1 MKKVLSA
8 IMALCMILSICSLSV
23 SAAPQGTAITSE
35 ADFLAMKKD
44 GSYYL
49 ANDITI
55 TQSYGADGTLFCGY
69 FDGNGKTV
77 TLTGEPMFLE
87 FCGQAKN
94 LTIKGEVV
102 ADHAKDNG
110 YWARGAFACMTS
122 GEGTITLYNITNNAN
137 VTGFA
142 AQESA
147 TYPSLLGNA
156 YTGGIIGAHDNY
168 SVGTDAGISLINCVN
183 NGNIVGWH
191 CSGGIAGL
199 LHINDQ
205 DFSGEQTAIVT
216 NCSNTGSVNSFNQ
229 YAGGIVGRVYYALD
243 AKFTGCINNGYV
255 TGYSNIGGII
265 GHTTASSLIMSVCQN
280 NGEIATTTDEK
291 SSAYAGGLIGYAQ
304 GTNDSQHSADYGELA
319 SRIEFCINTGN
330 VSSMRRTG
338 GIVGSSGADSA
349 YGITYVDYCINT
361 GNVTNYGTVNGS
373 HAQGCA
379 GGIQGYAYGSKSK
392 PQYAVITNCITTGA
406 VESRNADYGIAA
418 YFLGYISSD
427 LAVVANNS
435 ASGILTSGAD
445 KAYCLGWNNAYT
457 FAETTLNNNI
467 PATNLYKIAAENG
480 AESTRDF
487 QNGLF
492 DITSLINGTTIAN
505 FNAAYKQLNSATAD
519 CMTQA
524 MDGGFHPQ
532 IVQLSV
538 TEPEYP
544 AATTEP
550 ETTAAPE
557 TQAPVETTEAPVE
570 TTEAPAETQAPET
583 AAPVETQAPET
594 EAPAK
599 SGCGAMVSG
608 GAIVVALLGI
618 AFIAKKREN

>member
-1 MKKVLSA
+1 
-8 IMALCMILSICSLSV
+8 MILSICSFAA
-23 SAAPQGTAITSE
+23 SAAPAGTAITTE
-35 ADFLAMKKD
+35 AEFLAMKTD
-44 GSYYL
+44 GYYYL

-55 TQSYGADGTLFCGY
+55 TQSYGAGDQYFTGV

-87 FCGQAKN
+87 FCGMAKD
-94 LTIKGEVV
+94 LTINGEVV

-122 GEGTITLYNITNNAN
+122 GDGTVVLYNIVNNAN

-142 AQESA
+142 DQTGGAA
-147 TYPSLLGNA
+147 LLGNA

-168 SVGTDAGISLINCVN
+168 SVGTEAGITIINCVN
-183 NGNIVGWH
+183 NGNVVGWH

-216 NCSNTGSVNSFNQ
+216 NCVNNGSVNSINQ
-229 YAGGIVGRVYYALD
+229 YAGGITGRVYYALD
-243 AKFTGCINNGYV
+243 TKFTGCINNGYV
-255 TGYSNIGGII
+255 TGFSNIGGII
-265 GHTTASSLIMSVCQN
+265 GHTTASSLIMTACQN
-280 NGEIATTTDEK
+280 NGEIATTTDET

-304 GTNDSQHSADYGELA
+304 GTNDVNHSADYGEMA
-319 SRIEFCINTGN
+319 SRIQFCINTGN

-392 PQYAVITNCITTGA
+392 PQYAIITNCITTGD
-406 VESRNADYGIAA
+406 VESRHTEYGIAA
-418 YFLGYISSD
+418 YILGYISSD

-435 ASGILTSGAD
+435 ASGVLTSGAD
-445 KAYCLGWNNAYT
+445 KAYCIGWDNAYA
-457 FAETTLNNNI
+457 FAETTVGNKF
-467 PATNLYKIAAENG
+467 PATNLYKIAAENA

-492 DITSLINGTTIAN
+492 DPTTLTSGATVAE
-505 FNAAYKQLNSATAD
+505 FNAAFKQLTGATAD
-519 CMTQA
+519 CMTQKI
-524 MDGGFHPQ
+524 DGFFNPQ
-532 IVQLSV
+532 IVQLEAEV
-538 TEPEYP
+538 PAFPE
-544 AATTEP
+544 AGSEP

-557 TQAPVETTEAPVE
+557 TTKAPEPETTKAPEVDETEAPEVE
-570 TTEAPAETQAPET
+570 VTEAPTVDATEAPAATEP
-583 AAPVETQAPET
+583 AA
-594 EAPAK
+594 K
-599 SGCGAMVSG
+599 GGCGGFVAG
-608 GAIVVALLGI
+608 GIVIVALLGSALVI
-618 AFIAKKREN
+618 KKKD